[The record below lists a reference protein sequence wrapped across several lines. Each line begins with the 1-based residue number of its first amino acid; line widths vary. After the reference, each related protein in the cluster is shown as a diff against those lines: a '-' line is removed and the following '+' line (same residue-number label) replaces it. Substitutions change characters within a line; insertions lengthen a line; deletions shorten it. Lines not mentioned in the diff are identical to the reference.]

1 MKLKKNIAASE
12 SGFIFN
18 PTSGDSFSTN
28 DMGAELI
35 TLMQEGKSYEEIRNT
50 VMLKFDVSEIIFER
64 DWTDFISQ
72 LKDFKLVETESQ

>member
-12 SGFIFN
+12 TGFIFN

-35 TLMQEGKSYEEIRNT
+35 TFMQEGKSYEEIKAAIIDKYEVN
-50 VMLKFDVSEIIFER
+50 EIAFER
-64 DWTDFISQ
+64 DWMDFVAQ
-72 LKDFKLVETESQ
+72 LKDYNLIESKA